1 MVQTRFATTALA
13 LLRAHTGIRTSPPP
27 IARASRPGL
36 ADLAVDPTA
45 FDHFVFLG
53 HGWSVGLA
61 NEAALKMREAA
72 QAHTEAY
79 PAMEYRHG
87 PISLAGPGSLV
98 WVLGTPDPAVADDVR
113 ATGAT
118 DRGRRGRSH
127 GRAHPDPTLRR
138 GRGLR
143 PWP

>member
-1 MVQTRFATTALA
+1 
-13 LLRAHTGIRTSPPP
+13 
-27 IARASRPGL
+27 
-36 ADLAVDPTA
+36 
-45 FDHFVFLG
+45 
-53 HGWSVGLA
+53 
-61 NEAALKMREAA
+61 MREAA

-118 DRGRRGRSH
+118 VMVAEGDPMAELIRIQ
-127 GRAHPDPTLRR
+127 RAAVAVASA
-138 GRGLR
+138 RGLDPDHPR
-143 PWP
+143 NLTRSVVLS